1 MTFSLD
7 ANTVIALLKGH
18 EQVWKRLERHS
29 PLDCI
34 VSSVVM
40 HELYFGAYNSAR
52 VQANLERIQALRFDI
67 VGFDQ
72 EDARAS
78 GEVRASLKRSGKP
91 IGPLDTLI
99 AGQALA
105 RGFTVITRNSGEF
118 SRVAGLAHEN
128 WED

>member
-1 MTFSLD
+1 VTFSLD

-18 EQVWKRLERHS
+18 EQVWERLERHS

-72 EDARAS
+72 EDARVS

>member
-1 MTFSLD
+1 
-7 ANTVIALLKGH
+7 
-18 EQVWKRLERHS
+18 
-29 PLDCI
+29 
-34 VSSVVM
+34 M

-67 VGFDQ
+67 VDFDQ
-72 EDARAS
+72 EDARVS
-78 GEVRASLKRSGKP
+78 GEVRASLKRIGTP

-118 SRVAGLAHEN
+118 SRVTGLAHEN

>member
-7 ANTVIALLKGH
+7 ANTVIALFKGH
-18 EQVWKRLERHS
+18 KQVWKRLERHS
-29 PLDCI
+29 LLDCI

-52 VQANLERIQALRFDI
+52 VQANLERIEALRFEVVD
-67 VGFDQ
+67 FDQ
-72 EDARAS
+72 NDARVS
-78 GEVRASLKRSGKP
+78 GELRALLKSSGRP

-99 AGQALA
+99 AGQAVA

-118 SRVAGLAHEN
+118 SRVMGLAHEN

>member
-18 EQVWKRLERHS
+18 EQVWKMLERHS

-72 EDARAS
+72 EDARVS